1 MVQFVGGAR
10 EFLSSPKHADWL
22 WAHLASHSIH
32 TGGHSSGVKKLECD
46 ANHSSPPSTKL
57 KNEQTN
63 TSTSPYTFTA
73 CTQITL
79 HLPSRPVICSIL
91 YFSATI

>member
-10 EFLSSPKHADWL
+10 KFYLLQSMQ
-22 WAHLASHSIH
+22 
-32 TGGHSSGVKKLECD
+32 TGSGPTQPPIQFILGTIPLGVKKLKCN
-46 ANHSSPPSTKL
+46 ANHSPPPSTKL

-63 TSTSPYTFTA
+63 TSTSPYTFIA

-79 HLPSRPVICSIL
+79 HLPSRTVIRSIL